1 MSPVAMRGRR
11 SEGQP
16 KGTKEAKVAKGTRAT
31 QRPPGHRSLRFLVLL
46 VVGLLLCL
54 LGVVMVLSASSVN
67 DLRAHGDAWYHLKR
81 QVIWLLI
88 GLAGLM
94 VMIRIDYRRL
104 RPLAVPGLFGCM
116 ALLMLVLVPGVGLSA
131 IGSTRW
137 LDLGVVS
144 LQPSELAKMAL
155 VLYCADLLSRR
166 ERPLTDK
173 KLTLYPVVGMVGLIG
188 VLLMLEPDL
197 GTTMIMGA
205 IAVAML
211 FFAGLQL
218 RLLALLV
225 GGGALGAFGLTM
237 SAGYRRQRL
246 LGMLDP
252 WTDPLNTGWQAIQS
266 GVAISNGG
274 LFGVGLGASRSK
286 WGFLPFAHTDFIY
299 AIIAEEFGLI
309 GAGLVLV
316 GFLVIGLVGLSTA
329 LHAPDPFGQLL
340 AAGITTWIMIQ
351 AFVNIGAVLGRLPI
365 TGVPLPFV
373 SFGGTALIVTLGAFG
388 ILLNIARQ
396 TP

>member
-1 MSPVAMRGRR
+1 MSPVATRGSRP
-11 SEGQP
+11 EGQAQ
-16 KGTKEAKVAKGTRAT
+16 GAKAKR
-31 QRPPGHRSLRFLVLL
+31 RPPGTRSLRFMVLL
-46 VVGLLLCL
+46 VVVLLLCL

-67 DLRAHGDAWYHLKR
+67 DLRSYGDAWHHLKR
-81 QVIWLLI
+81 QVLWFLVGLI
-88 GLAGLM
+88 AM
-94 VMIRIDYRRL
+94 AAMIRIDYRRL
-104 RPLAVPGLFGCM
+104 RPLAVPGLFGCIV
-116 ALLMLVLVPGVGLSA
+116 LLVLVLIPGLGLRTNGSA
-131 IGSTRW
+131 RW
-137 LDLGVVS
+137 LDLEVVS
-144 LQPSELAKMAL
+144 LQPSEFLKLAL

-166 ERPLTDK
+166 KRPLTEK
-173 KLTLYPVVGMVGLIG
+173 RLTLYPIMGVVGVIG
-188 VLLMLEPDL
+188 VLLMMEPDL
-197 GTTMIMGA
+197 GTSMIVGA

-211 FFAGLQL
+211 FFAGLRL

-225 GGGALGAFGLTM
+225 GGGAIGAFGLAM
-237 SAGYRRQRL
+237 SAGYRRKRL
-246 LGMLDP
+246 FGMLDP
-252 WTDPLNTGWQAIQS
+252 WTDPLDTGWQAIQS

-274 LFGVGLGASRSK
+274 LFGIGLGASRAK

-299 AIIAEEFGLI
+299 AIIAEEFGLV
-309 GAGLVLV
+309 GAGLVIV

-340 AAGITTWIMIQ
+340 AAGITTWILIQ

-373 SFGGTALIVTLGAFG
+373 SFGGSALIVTMTAFG

>member
-1 MSPVAMRGRR
+1 MSPVATRGSS
-11 SEGQP
+11 SEGQAEA
-16 KGTKEAKVAKGTRAT
+16 GSAKVARGTR
-31 QRPPGHRSLRFLVLL
+31 RPPGRRSLRFVVLL
-46 VVGLLLCL
+46 VVALILCL
-54 LGVVMVLSASSVN
+54 MGVVMVLSASSVN
-67 DLRAHGDAWYHLKR
+67 DLRAYGDAWHHLKR
-81 QVIWLLI
+81 QVLWFLFGLI
-88 GLAGLM
+88 AM
-94 VMIRIDYRRL
+94 STMIRIDYRRL
-104 RPLAVPGLFGCM
+104 RPLAVPGLFGCIV
-116 ALLMLVLVPGVGLSA
+116 LLVLVLIPGLGLRTNGSA
-131 IGSTRW
+131 RW

-144 LQPSELAKMAL
+144 LQPSEFLKLAL
-155 VLYCADLLSRR
+155 VLYCADLLSRSR
-166 ERPLTDK
+166 RPLTDK
-173 KLTLYPVVGMVGLIG
+173 KLTLYPIVGLVGVIG

-197 GTTMIMGA
+197 GTSMIVGA

-211 FFAGLQL
+211 FFAGLRL
-218 RLLALLV
+218 RLLAMLV

-252 WTDPLNTGWQAIQS
+252 WTDPLNTGWQTIQS

-274 LFGVGLGASRSK
+274 LFGIGLGASRAK

-299 AIIAEEFGLI
+299 AIIAEEFGLV
-309 GAGLVLV
+309 GAGLVIV

-373 SFGGTALIVTLGAFG
+373 SFGGSALIVTMGAFG